1 MAAEREQKILLASNR
16 QQDHHA
22 RDGEGLQ
29 EQHPCMGQQ
38 WARLKHQHPC
48 QQIKRQR
55 QHPQQGRGGN
65 VGGNMRGDGDQQ
77 TRGDGGEKKSS
88 AHAASS
94 LAQAHRQS
102 LASRIAAG
110 TGGERTS
117 STPQAAISTINT
129 P

>member
-55 QHPQQGRGGN
+55 QHPKQGRGGN

-77 TRGDGGEKKSS
+77 ARGDGGEKNPARTLHPARRGRVTIARLKDRGR
-88 AHAASS
+88 
-94 LAQAHRQS
+94 HR
-102 LASRIAAG
+102 R
-110 TGGERTS
+110 GERTS